1 MLHHMVGS
9 RPSLVGKPNP
19 ADVQR
24 LTFPYPVPGSGKT
37 SGCLDKETAKKSQRL
52 ETDLRERG
60 SGGSPCSSSL
70 PQKTDKKI
78 QGYSEGAF
86 KDWGTI
92 PGKSGLLGE
101 IRCPAG

>member
-1 MLHHMVGS
+1 MFS
-9 RPSLVGKPNP
+9 ASPSPTLSLAVGKLRGASTRNSEKEPSDWKQISVSVG
-19 ADVQR
+19 AAGAR
-24 LTFPYPVPGSGKT
+24 AVPPS
-37 SGCLDKETAKKSQRL
+37 
-52 ETDLRERG
+52 
-60 SGGSPCSSSL
+60 

-78 QGYSEGAF
+78 QGYNEEAL